1 MVTLIQSKTRGNP
14 GMLPLSAALLAL
26 VAGGTLAIA
35 RQNAPTQP
43 PADPAAL
50 QGAFGAQPGQAQP
63 DAEQPELRDPMDLSS
78 TPGNGQVVR
87 VDPNNLVDLH
97 VNDEDLRTVLQMLSI
112 QSQKNIVASRNVSA
126 KVTADLYGV
135 TFYEALDAILHINGY
150 GYEERGNF
158 IFVRTLEE
166 LEAIEKANRQRVS
179 KVVKLNYLNAVDAA
193 DFVKELL
200 SEEGSIK
207 TNGKSGSFPSPNT
220 PIGADEFA
228 AVATMVIVDYPEN
241 VAEIEKLLTELDT
254 RPSQVLVEATI
265 LQAELTEENA
275 FGVDFALIG
284 DLEFNDFVGWGGP
297 TRAVDA
303 IIGNR
308 TTPAGT
314 TPLPSPDNLRR
325 GVVSSPGNTQGKGT
339 LKVGITGSELAV
351 FLKLLD
357 EVTDSTILSNPKI
370 LTLNRMPGRVLVGT
384 KVGYLSTTSNDTTT
398 TQTVEFLDTGTQLSF
413 RPFVS
418 NDGFIRMELKPQV
431 SEAVIREVSNT
442 TGAVVTIPDEITNE
456 LTTNVMVR
464 DGQTVV
470 LGGLFRESNETA
482 RRQVPFL
489 GDIPILGAAFRGHDN
504 DYRRREIIFLITPS
518 VVSDQVLAAQG
529 EEGEKSVTRARA
541 GLREGLL
548 PFSRERM
555 TSQRLI
561 EAERLAAEGQNELA
575 IKKLRDSLRLSKN
588 QAEARALLE
597 TLGDNGTDWPTRS
610 ILEQVVDEKAG
621 AARSQRG
628 TANSPSLNKAM
639 GAAAALDAADPRKPE
654 SVKLVVEAVRLEEQK
669 RQARAAHPGPYFTEL
684 SAPGGN
690 TNPPVGPF
698 FSNAPSWNAAA
709 NASAGAQ
716 PQPNPV
722 TNAGQGENK

>member
-1 MVTLIQSKTRGNP
+1 MVTQNQSKKRGNP
-14 GMLPLSAALLAL
+14 GALPLTAALLAV
-26 VAGGTLAIA
+26 VAGGTLAVA
-35 RQNAPTQP
+35 QQNTPPQAP
-43 PADPAAL
+43 PAGAVE
-50 QGAFGAQPGQAQP
+50 GAFWGPAQNQAGPG
-63 DAEQPELRDPMDLSS
+63 DEQPELRDPMDLSA

-158 IFVRTLEE
+158 IFVRTIEE

-207 TNGKSGSFPSPNT
+207 TNGKSGSFPSPNN

-265 LQAELTEENA
+265 LQADLTEENA

-308 TTPAGT
+308 TTPTGT
-314 TPLPSPDNLRR
+314 TPLPTPDNLRR
-325 GVVSSPGNTQGKGT
+325 GVVSSPGNTAGKGT
-339 LKVGITGSELAV
+339 LKVGVTGSELAV

-357 EVTDSTILSNPKI
+357 EVTDSTIMSNPKI

-398 TQTVEFLDTGTQLSF
+398 TQTVEFLDTGTQLAF

-442 TGAVVTIPDEITNE
+442 TGAVVTIPDEVTNE

-489 GDIPILGAAFRGHDN
+489 GDIPILGAAFRGHDT
-504 DYRRREIIFLITPS
+504 DYKRREIIFLITPS

-529 EEGEKSVTRARA
+529 EEGEKSVARARA

-555 TSQRLI
+555 TSQRLMQ
-561 EAERLAAEGQNELA
+561 AERLAAEGQNELA

-588 QAEARALLE
+588 QPEARALLE
-597 TLGDNGTDWPTRS
+597 SLGDSGRDWPARS
-610 ILEQVVDEKAG
+610 MLEQVVNEKN
-621 AARSQRG
+621 
-628 TANSPSLNKAM
+628 TSPRALKSVAPASLSTGM
-639 GAAAALDAADPRKPE
+639 GVSAAAIDASDPRKPE
-654 SVKLVVEAVRLEEQK
+654 SVKLIVEAVRFEEQR

-684 SAPGGN
+684 TGPAGQPSGPFFKSAPSWKSGAPSAEPFQPWSEPGADPAEPGGN
-690 TNPPVGPF
+690 
-698 FSNAPSWNAAA
+698 
-709 NASAGAQ
+709 
-716 PQPNPV
+716 
-722 TNAGQGENK
+722 K